1 MVEAETFANV
11 WDALTDTPAEAV
23 AMTLRADLA
32 IDVEEAVRA
41 WGLPPAETAARLGV
55 PIETTA
61 GLLNGEIDALDLDA
75 LVALAI
81 RAGLNV
87 RIETAAA

>member
-1 MVEAETFANV
+1 MVATETFSNV
-11 WDALTDTPAEAV
+11 WNALTESPAEAA

-32 IDVEEAVRA
+32 IDVEEALRA
-41 WGLPPAETAARLGV
+41 WNLPPAGVAERLGV
-55 PIETTA
+55 PVETA
-61 GLLNGEIDALDLDA
+61 VSLLDGEIDALDIDA
-75 LVALAI
+75 LVALAL